1 MWPAAL
7 PRDCLTSTLSL
18 EHSPTWKFS
27 AELSLSP
34 ILRFLINRNFPPVL
48 NMQWTSLYC
57 LSMCI
62 IWHLAIPTGVSVSHR
77 KGTGSLP
84 AVHSLPC
91 IRYWEEPTGHG
102 KKAHATDAELARS
115 TLLSLNKALF
125 IPVLMCWVILG
136 NSEPVKEVVD
146 QVCGLLVGGR
156 HCYTFCYSPHGRESS
171 LGIGNQIFLLYKM
184 LNGETMLC
192 P

>member
-62 IWHLAIPTGVSVSHR
+62 IWHLAIPPV
-77 KGTGSLP
+77 
-84 AVHSLPC
+84 
-91 IRYWEEPTGHG
+91 Y
-102 KKAHATDAELARS
+102 
-115 TLLSLNKALF
+115 LSLTGREQGLCLQF
-125 IPVLMCWVILG
+125 IHCPASAIGRNPLAMGKRHTLQML
-136 NSEPVKEVVD
+136 NLL
-146 QVCGLLVGGR
+146 GLLYFLWIK
-156 HCYTFCYSPHGRESS
+156 HCSYQCLCVESS
-171 LGIGNQIFLLYKM
+171 LAT
-184 LNGETMLC
+184 LNL
-192 P
+192 